1 VSEERRRRWENAAT
15 WPLVGAALVFLVA
28 YAWPILDPDLDPR
41 LRALCATTVAVV
53 WVMFITDYL
62 VRLVLAD
69 QKVSFVTHHLLDLA
83 SVVLPVLRP
92 LQLLRLIRAVTI
104 LERTLGDRIQN
115 KVAVYTAAVMTI
127 LITVASLAVLESER
141 GRPGASIQNYGE
153 ALWWAFVTVTTVG
166 YGDLTPVTPTG
177 RFVAVALMLGGVAL
191 LGVVTGTLASYLV
204 NRFDEIDEASQAA
217 TRRDIE
223 ALTVEVRQL
232 RAELAHLARRDE

>member
-1 VSEERRRRWENAAT
+1 VSDEQRRRWESAAAY
-15 WPLVGAALVFLVA
+15 PLVGAAVVFLVA

-41 LRALCATTVAVV
+41 LRALCATTVGVV
-53 WVMFITDYL
+53 WILFIVDYV
-62 VRLVLAD
+62 VRLVLAE
-69 QKVSFVTHHLLDLA
+69 QKVSFVAHHLLDLA

-104 LERTLGDRIQN
+104 LEQTLGDRIQN

-127 LITVASLAVLESER
+127 LITVSSLAVLESER
-141 GRPGASIQNYGE
+141 GRPGASIQNYGD

-166 YGDLTPVTPTG
+166 YGDLAPVTPTG
-177 RFVAVALMLGGVAL
+177 RFVALALMLGGVAL

-217 TRRDIE
+217 TRRDVE
-223 ALTVEVRQL
+223 ALTVEVRRL
-232 RAELAHLARRDE
+232 REELAHLTRRDD